1 MDNTLIIKK
10 ERQIKAD
17 TEKVWAVLTNP
28 AEITKWLG
36 VTATSDWRPQS
47 EIIFAFTWD
56 GKIYNDKGIIIQF
69 EKEKVFSYSYWSG
82 FSGLPDSPE
91 NYSEIEFVL
100 DPNELGVTLKLT
112 HSNFASETMYKHS
125 DNNWEETLNE
135 IKKLAEE

>member
-10 ERQIKAD
+10 KREIKAD
-17 TEKVWAVLTNP
+17 AKKVWTVLINP
-28 AEITKWLG
+28 TEITKWLG
-36 VTATSDWRPQS
+36 VTATSSWRPQS
-47 EIIFAFTWD
+47 DILFTFTWE
-56 GKIYNDKGIIIQF
+56 GKIYNDKGTIIQF

-91 NYSEIEFVL
+91 NYSKIEFIL
-100 DPNELGVTLKLT
+100 EPNDHGVTLKLT

-135 IKKLAEE
+135 IKKIAEE